1 LSEIK
6 QIEDIKQLFIMSVGS
21 PETRNKAIDALA
33 ANGNS
38 GMDAINDLMSITVN
52 EDVKAY
58 GLRTIKK
65 MKEAMKK

>member
-1 LSEIK
+1 
-6 QIEDIKQLFIMSVGS
+6 MSVGS

-33 ANGNS
+33 AYGNS
-38 GMDAINDLMSITVN
+38 GRDAINDLMSTTVN

-65 MKEAMKK
+65 MKESMKK